1 MWHVQRH
8 VPLKTKVVRTNHTTY
23 MNRTL
28 TKAIMK
34 RSELEIKYLKNRTI
48 ENRIR
53 YEKWRNFYSKLY
65 KKKGKI
71 CIQIQNWE
79 IWLARGFDFVL
90 PLGVITPVM
99 NTGEVDFDMLKSMEF
114 GNLVDLLQSLRGPFI

>member
-1 MWHVQRH
+1 
-8 VPLKTKVVRTNHTTY
+8 
-23 MNRTL
+23 
-28 TKAIMK
+28 MK
-34 RSELEIKYLKNRTI
+34 NGETFIVSY
-48 ENRIR
+48 IR
-53 YEKWRNFYSKLY
+53 
-65 KKKGKI
+65 KKGKI

-114 GNLVDLLQSLRGPFI
+114 GNLVDLLQSSRCFDRLYQGSFI

>member
-1 MWHVQRH
+1 MQRH

-71 CIQIQNWE
+71 CIQIQN
-79 IWLARGFDFVL
+79 
-90 PLGVITPVM
+90 
-99 NTGEVDFDMLKSMEF
+99 
-114 GNLVDLLQSLRGPFI
+114 